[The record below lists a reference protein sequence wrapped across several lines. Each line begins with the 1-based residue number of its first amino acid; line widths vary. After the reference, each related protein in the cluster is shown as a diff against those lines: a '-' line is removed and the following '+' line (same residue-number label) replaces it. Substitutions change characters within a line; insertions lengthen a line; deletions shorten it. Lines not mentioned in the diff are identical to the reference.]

1 MLIPALVAS
10 LSAVLAQEAVPPSKA
25 QQPPA
30 APPPMQWFTRLG
42 SRALDV
48 ELRLGVVDRVVLV
61 PDEATYLDELSK
73 WTRKDRWPVLFEDD
87 ADAARFIRAFRPS
100 QVVRRASVGAAP
112 APAAL
117 PAACDAVVA
126 RAWGGDPAAGSVKAL
141 QAASIVPPGLVVAS
155 ASDPAWTAAVA
166 FAAGRGQPLLW
177 IDAGAGGGPDDVM
190 PTDSFR
196 ALDAAVRNAFATSG
210 LSYAALG
217 DDLDALTLCR
227 ALPVRVDLPAPPGG
241 RNPQLPKDLAPLS
254 LTDSLCRN
262 DDGSR
267 YAFAA
272 QVLGDRARSAYV
284 AMCSL
289 FLRRVDA
296 WMFDGYAQRQGGM
309 FPAYGFGDVSPFL
322 SQAGFRTRAWQ
333 GADGTMSAWRSI
345 LPKGVDADLL
355 LVNSSGNAD
364 FFEMEPKSRGWST
377 DIPVLRRPVM
387 LSMVH
392 SFSLQTPAAAWTVG
406 GRWLDHGAYAYVGS
420 VHEPFLTAFVPP
432 ATVAQRL
439 AALTPFLVAGRQWPG
454 DPIPQAWRV
463 ATLGD
468 PLATLPSP
476 KLLEMVPPRIAAPAP
491 EAGCSDVRA
500 EARAALERTKT
511 ADAAA
516 APAEFRTAMR
526 DLALAG
532 DDAVAAQLWKVAK
545 AKGAGAAVARDA
557 LGPLFRAGTR
567 ADFMDA
573 WSSASDPTAEQRDM
587 LWQLWTLDI
596 ASLRDRAAIAA
607 LKSAVRA
614 PRLDMDASALFPA
627 VRSSEGADA
636 AGAWINSLIDR
647 APDADTKRRLAAIQG
662 AG

>member
-10 LSAVLAQEAVPPSKA
+10 LSAALAQDSA
-25 QQPPA
+25 PPA
-30 APPPMQWFTRLG
+30 AAQPMPWFTKLG
-42 SRALDV
+42 TRALDV

-61 PDEATYLDELSK
+61 PDEATYLDELSR
-73 WTRKDRWPVLFEDD
+73 WTRKDRWPVLFLGGGDAEDD

-100 QVVRRASVGAAP
+100 QVVRRSSVGAAP
-112 APAAL
+112 APSAL
-117 PAACDAVVA
+117 PAACDAAIA
-126 RAWGGDPAAGSVKAL
+126 RAWDGDPQAGSVKAL
-141 QAASIVPPGLVVAS
+141 QASKLVPPGIVVAS

-166 FAAGRGQPLLW
+166 LAAGRGQPLVW
-177 IDAGAGGGPDDVM
+177 IDAGAGGPNDVL
-190 PTDSFR
+190 PTDAFR
-196 ALDAAVRNAFATSG
+196 ALDAAVRQAFAGSG

-241 RNPQLPKDLAPLS
+241 RNPQLPKDVAPLS

-267 YAFAA
+267 YAFVG
-272 QVLGDRARSAYV
+272 QVFGDRSRAAYV

-289 FLRRVDA
+289 FLRRADA

-333 GADGTMSAWRSI
+333 GADGTMAAWRSI
-345 LPKGVDADLL
+345 LPKGVDADVLF
-355 LVNSSGNAD
+355 VNSSGNAD
-364 FFEMEPKSRGWST
+364 FFEMEPKSLGWST

-392 SFSLQTPAAAWTVG
+392 SFSLQSPAAAWTVG
-406 GRWLDHGAYAYVGS
+406 GRWIDHGAYGYVGS

-432 ATVAQRL
+432 SAVAQRL

-468 PLATLPSP
+468 PLVTLPSP
-476 KLLEMVPPRIAAPAP
+476 KLLAMVPPRIAAPAP
-491 EAGCSDVRA
+491 GDGCVDVRA
-500 EARAALERTKT
+500 EARAALERTKS
-511 ADAAA
+511 ADSAAL
-516 APAEFRTAMR
+516 PAEFRTAMR

-532 DDAVAAQLWKVAK
+532 DDAVASQLWKVAK
-545 AKGAGAAVARDA
+545 AKGAGAAVARCA
-557 LGPLFRAGTR
+557 LGPLFRAGPR

-573 WSSASDPTAEQRDM
+573 WAMAADPTAEQRDM
-587 LWQLWTLDI
+587 LWQLWAVDLP
-596 ASLRDRAAIAA
+596 SLRDRAAIAA
-607 LKSAVRA
+607 LKAAIRA
-614 PRLDMDASALFPA
+614 PRLDMDASALAPA
-627 VRSSEGADA
+627 VRATEGAGA
-636 AGAWINSLIDR
+636 AGAWLNSLIDR
-647 APDADTKRRLAAIQG
+647 APDADTKRRLAALQG

>member
-10 LSAVLAQEAVPPSKA
+10 LSAVLAQA
-25 QQPPA
+25 A
-30 APPPMQWFTRLG
+30 APDAPAPSQPMPWFTKLG
-42 SRALDV
+42 TRALDV

-73 WTRKDRWPVLFEDD
+73 WTRKDRWPVLLVGGGDPEDA

-100 QVVRRASVGAAP
+100 QVLRRPSVGAAP
-112 APAAL
+112 AASAL
-117 PAACDAVVA
+117 PAACDAVIA
-126 RAWGGDPAAGSVKAL
+126 RAWDGDPKDGAVKAL
-141 QAASIVPPGLVVAS
+141 QASKLVPPGIVVAS
-155 ASDPAWTAAVA
+155 AADPAWTAAVA
-166 FAAGRGQPLLW
+166 LAAGRGQPLLW
-177 IDAGAGGGPDDVM
+177 IDAGGSGPDAVLS
-190 PTDSFR
+190 TDAFR
-196 ALDAAVRNAFATSG
+196 TLDAAVREAFKGSG

-227 ALPVRVDLPAPPGG
+227 ALPGRVDLPAPPGG
-241 RNPQLPKDLAPLS
+241 RNPQLPKDVAPLS

-267 YAFAA
+267 YAFVG
-272 QVLGDRARSAYV
+272 QVFGGGARSAYV

-289 FLRRVDA
+289 FLRRADA

-309 FPAYGFGDVSPFL
+309 FAAYGFGDVSPFL
-322 SQAGFRTRAWQ
+322 TQAGLRARAWQ
-333 GADGTMSAWRSI
+333 GADGTLAAWRSI

-355 LVNSSGNAD
+355 FVNSSGHAD
-364 FFEMEPKSRGWST
+364 LFEMEPKAQAWST
-377 DIPVLRRPVM
+377 DIPVLRRPVL
-387 LSMVH
+387 LSMIH
-392 SFSLQTPAAAWTVG
+392 SFSLQYPGSAWTIG

-432 ATVAQRL
+432 VTVAQRL
-439 AALTPFLVAGRQWPG
+439 AALTPFLVASRQWPG

-468 PLATLPSP
+468 PLVTLPSP
-476 KLLEMVPPRIAAPAP
+476 KLLAMVPPRIAASAPAD
-491 EAGCSDVRA
+491 GCVDLRA
-500 EARAALERTKT
+500 EARAALERTKA
-511 ADAAA
+511 ADAGAL
-516 APAEFRTAMR
+516 PDEFRTAMR

-557 LGPLFRAGTR
+557 LGPLFRAGAR

-573 WSSASDPTAEQRDM
+573 WAVAGDPTAEQRDM
-587 LWQLWTLDI
+587 LWQLWAVDLPT
-596 ASLRDRAAIAA
+596 LRDRAAIAA
-607 LKSAVRA
+607 LKAAVRA
-614 PRLDMDASALFPA
+614 PRLDMDASALAPA
-627 VRSSEGADA
+627 VRASEGSDA
-636 AGAWINSLIDR
+636 AGAWLNSLIER
-647 APDADTKRRLAAIQG
+647 APDADVKRRLAALQG